1 MADSNKRKDKKGKVL
16 RKGESQ
22 KQDNLYMYR
31 WVDNNKIRQCCYANS
46 LEKLREKE
54 KEIEKEITLGVSRT
68 TITLNEQIEIYLQT
82 KNNLAKA
89 TKSNYQYYY
98 EHSIKES
105 KLGIMKVVDV
115 RKSDILLF
123 YKMHSDLGYSAGTI
137 KILHKIIR
145 PALQLACDDNVILK
159 NPADGC
165 TKDYTTEI
173 EKKYALT
180 FNEEK
185 EFLERIQNRPRM
197 KRYYPM
203 YAIILKTGLRISE
216 AIGLTWDDVDMDK
229 REIDINH
236 QIQWRMVNNEYV
248 IYASKTKTNAGTRV
262 IPMTDEVHK
271 LFLEQRKIWFSTTKD
286 VDFEVDG
293 YKNFVFVS
301 HVTGKC
307 MNHNNVRRM
316 LRTIVAMNKDREIQL
331 PHISPHILR
340 HTAATRLAESGCD
353 IKVMQYLLGHTDIRT
368 TMRVYNHVD
377 TERVKRE
384 IKKLEMLQAE
394 MV

>member
-1 MADSNKRKDKKGKVL
+1 MAGSNKRKDKKGKVL

-22 KQDNLYMYR
+22 KKNNLYMYR
-31 WVDNNKIRQCCYANS
+31 WVDNNKKRQCCYADS

-54 KEIEKEITLGVSRT
+54 KEIEKNMMIGISRTSITLG
-68 TITLNEQIEIYLQT
+68 EQIEIYLQT
-82 KNNLAKA
+82 KSNLAKT

-105 KLGIMKVVDV
+105 KLGKMKVTDIK
-115 RKSDILLF
+115 KSDILLF
-123 YKMHSDLGYSAGTI
+123 YKYHSDSGYSAGTI
-137 KILHKIIR
+137 KILQRIIR

-159 NPADGC
+159 NPAEGC
-165 TKDYTTEI
+165 TKDYSTEL

-180 FNEEK
+180 FYEEK
-185 EFLERIQNRPRM
+185 EFLERIQSRPRM

-203 YAIILKTGLRISE
+203 YAIMLKTGLRISE

-229 REIDINH
+229 RHIDINH
-236 QIQWRMVNNEYV
+236 QVQWRTVNNEYI
-248 IYASKTKTNAGTRV
+248 IYASKTKTNAGTRI
-262 IPMTDEVHK
+262 IPMTDEVYK
-271 LFLEQRKIWFSTTKD
+271 LFLVQRKVWFATTKAA
-286 VDFEVDG
+286 DFEVDG

-316 LRTIVAMNKDREIQL
+316 LRSIVSMNENREVQL

-353 IKVMQYLLGHTDIRT
+353 IKVMQYLLGQTDIRT
-368 TMRVYNHVD
+368 TMRIYNHVD

-384 IKKLEMLQAE
+384 LEKLEKLQVK
-394 MV
+394 MG